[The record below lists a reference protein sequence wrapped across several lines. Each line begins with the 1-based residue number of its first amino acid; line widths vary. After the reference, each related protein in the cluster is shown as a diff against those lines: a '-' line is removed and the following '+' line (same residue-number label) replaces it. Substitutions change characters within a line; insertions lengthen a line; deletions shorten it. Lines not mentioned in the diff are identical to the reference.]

1 MDKKS
6 KEKERK
12 DVKGCSERMWNGEER
27 VQEVVWGDLTCQVKW
42 ASSGA
47 AAGPARCHGWRC
59 PTVPWP
65 QRVKPSCA
73 GGCLKGARHCPQRNY
88 FSKVRAR
95 DPSLKETAVGWR
107 EEGPLWG
114 SGTSSFCWRTPLPS
128 WAAASAS
135 AAQTLP
141 GSLALHSHFYKNI
154 FSRVNLVQLTF
165 WCLILIL
172 IFKAVMVSAFMH

>member
-1 MDKKS
+1 MQW
-6 KEKERK
+6 E
-12 DVKGCSERMWNGEER
+12 
-27 VQEVVWGDLTCQVKW
+27 TVKW
-42 ASSGA
+42 REK
-47 AAGPARCHGWRC
+47 GPRGSVRRPYLPGEIGFQQGSRRAR
-59 PTVPWP
+59 PLPWLAMP
-65 QRVKPSCA
+65 YSPLALVSEPNRA

-114 SGTSSFCWRTPLPS
+114 SGTSSFCWRMPLPS

-154 FSRVNLVQLTF
+154 FSWVNLVQLTF
-165 WCLILIL
+165 WCLISIL
-172 IFKAVMVSAFMH
+172 IFKAFMVSAFTH